1 MKVSI
6 PAKYIFLAGQPIN
19 RAGDLEHRVTVQSRA
34 TSNQTLQHLALHVYL
49 QSKLL
54 SRFYEQQTTKTLCLC
69 AQVAQA
75 EADTVAA
82 AAAAAAA
89 TASAATAATA
99 AANSRSSIRYY
110 S

>member
-1 MKVSI
+1 M
-6 PAKYIFLAGQPIN
+6 
-19 RAGDLEHRVTVQSRA
+19 TVQSRA

-89 TASAATAATA
+89 AATASAATAATA

>member
-1 MKVSI
+1 M
-6 PAKYIFLAGQPIN
+6 
-19 RAGDLEHRVTVQSRA
+19 TVQSRA

-89 TASAATAATA
+89 ATASAATAATA